1 MNSYLSLRPGTL
13 EIVDRFYGNQ
23 RDVDS
28 RSSSLEHIIVPP
40 TINSSYVT
48 LSRNQET
55 NEIEFSEDA
64 QAIERARLN
73 AIEFSWTKLRT
84 ERNIRLSNSDW
95 VMLPDVSL
103 TTEKKE
109 EWITYRQ
116 ALRDLPTN
124 STPELD
130 EKRELTNVTWPTPPS

>member
-23 RDVDS
+23 RHVDS

-40 TINSSYVT
+40 NINSSYVI

-64 QAIERARLN
+64 EAIERARLN
-73 AIEFSWTKLRT
+73 KIQHRWNQLRY
-84 ERNIRLSNSDW
+84 ERNIRISNTDW
-95 VMLPDVSL
+95 VMLSDISM

-109 EWITYRQ
+109 EWVTYRQ
-116 ALRDLPTN
+116 ALRDLPANT
-124 STPELD
+124 SDPE
-130 EKRELTNVTWPTPPS
+130 NITWPTPPS

>member
-40 TINSSYVT
+40 NINSSYVI

-55 NEIEFSEDA
+55 NEIEFSEDT

-109 EWITYRQ
+109 EWVTYRQ
-116 ALRDLPTN
+116 ALRDLPANT
-124 STPELD
+124 SDPE
-130 EKRELTNVTWPTPPS
+130 NVTWPTPPS

>member
-1 MNSYLSLRPGTL
+1 MNNYLSLRPGTL

-23 RDVDS
+23 RQVDS

-40 TINSSYVT
+40 TINSSYVI

-64 QAIERARLN
+64 EAIERDRLN
-73 AIEFSWTKLRT
+73 AIQSRWNNLRND
-84 ERNIRLSNSDW
+84 RNIRISNTDW
-95 VMLPDVSL
+95 VMLSDISM

-109 EWITYRQ
+109 EWITYRL
-116 ALRDLPTN
+116 ALRDLPANT
-124 STPELD
+124 TDPE
-130 EKRELTNVTWPTPPS
+130 NVTWPTPPS

>member
-40 TINSSYVT
+40 NINSSYVI

-55 NEIEFSEDA
+55 NEIEFSEDT

-73 AIEFSWTKLRT
+73 AIEFSWNQLRY
-84 ERNIRLSNSDW
+84 ERNIRITNTDW
-95 VMLPDVSL
+95 VMLSDISM

-109 EWITYRQ
+109 EWVTYRQ
-116 ALRDLPTN
+116 ALRDLPANT
-124 STPELD
+124 SDPE
-130 EKRELTNVTWPTPPS
+130 NVTWPTTPS

>member
-23 RDVDS
+23 RHVDS

-40 TINSSYVT
+40 NINSRYVI

-64 QAIERARLN
+64 EAIERARLN
-73 AIEFSWTKLRT
+73 AIEFSWDQLRY
-84 ERNIRLSNSDW
+84 ERNIRISNTDW
-95 VMLPDVSL
+95 VMLSDISM

-109 EWITYRQ
+109 EWVTYRQ
-116 ALRDLPTN
+116 ALRDLPANT
-124 STPELD
+124 TDPE
-130 EKRELTNVTWPTPPS
+130 NVTWPTPPS

>member
-40 TINSSYVT
+40 NINTSYVI
-48 LSRNQET
+48 LSRNPET
-55 NEIEFSEDA
+55 NEIEFSEDTE
-64 QAIERARLN
+64 AIERARLN

-130 EKRELTNVTWPTPPS
+130 ENRELTNVTWPTPPS

>member
-40 TINSSYVT
+40 NINSTYVI

-55 NEIEFSEDA
+55 NEIEFSEDT

-73 AIEFSWTKLRT
+73 AIQFRWDQLRY
-84 ERNIRLSNSDW
+84 ERNIRISNTDW
-95 VMLPDVSL
+95 VMLSDISM

-109 EWITYRQ
+109 EWVTYRQ
-116 ALRDLPTN
+116 ALRDLPANT
-124 STPELD
+124 TDPE
-130 EKRELTNVTWPTPPS
+130 NVTWPTPPS

>member
-40 TINSSYVT
+40 NINSSYVI

-55 NEIEFSEDA
+55 NEIEFSEDT

-73 AIEFSWTKLRT
+73 AIEFSWNQLRY
-84 ERNIRLSNSDW
+84 ERNIRITNTDW
-95 VMLPDVSL
+95 VMLSDISM

-109 EWITYRQ
+109 EWVTYRQ
-116 ALRDLPTN
+116 ALRDLPANT
-124 STPELD
+124 SDPE
-130 EKRELTNVTWPTPPS
+130 NITWPTPPS

>member
-28 RSSSLEHIIVPP
+28 RSSYLEHIIVPP
-40 TINSSYVT
+40 NINSSYVI
-48 LSRNQET
+48 LSRNPDT

-64 QAIERARLN
+64 EAIERDRLN
-73 AIEFSWTKLRT
+73 AIQSRWQNLRC
-84 ERNIRLSNSDW
+84 ERNIRISNTDW
-95 VMLPDVSL
+95 VMLSDISM

-109 EWITYRQ
+109 EWKIYRQ
-116 ALRDLPTN
+116 TLRDLPTN
-124 STPELD
+124 TVDPE
-130 EKRELTNVTWPTPPS
+130 NVTWPTSPLKPALETQ

>member
-13 EIVDRFYGNQ
+13 EIVDRFQGNQ

-28 RSSSLEHIIVPP
+28 RSSKLEHIIVPP
-40 TINSSYVT
+40 NINSSYVI
-48 LSRNQET
+48 LSRNPES

-64 QAIERARLN
+64 EAIERDRLN
-73 AIEFSWTKLRT
+73 AIQFSWDKLRY
-84 ERNIRLSNSDW
+84 ERNIRISNTDW
-95 VMLPDVSL
+95 VMLSDISM

-116 ALRDLPTN
+116 ALRDLPANT
-124 STPELD
+124 TDPE
-130 EKRELTNVTWPTPPS
+130 NVTWPTPPS

>member
-109 EWITYRQ
+109 EWITYRH

>member
-40 TINSSYVT
+40 NINSSYVI
-48 LSRNQET
+48 LSRNPET

-64 QAIERARLN
+64 EAIERDRLN
-73 AIEFSWTKLRT
+73 SIQFSWDQLRY
-84 ERNIRLSNSDW
+84 ERNIRLTNSDW
-95 VMLPDVSL
+95 VMLSDISM

-109 EWITYRQ
+109 EWVTYRQ
-116 ALRDLPTN
+116 ALRDLPSNT
-124 STPELD
+124 TDPE
-130 EKRELTNVTWPTPPS
+130 NITWPNTPS

>member
-73 AIEFSWTKLRT
+73 VIEFSWIKLRT

-116 ALRDLPTN
+116 ALRDLPANT
-124 STPELD
+124 SDPE
-130 EKRELTNVTWPTPPS
+130 NVTWPTTPS

>member
-28 RSSSLEHIIVPP
+28 RSSELEHIIVPP
-40 TINSSYVT
+40 NINSFYVI
-48 LSRNQET
+48 LSRNPET

-64 QAIERARLN
+64 EAIERDRLN
-73 AIEFSWTKLRT
+73 AIQTRWDQLRY
-84 ERNIRLSNSDW
+84 ERNIRISNTDW
-95 VMLPDVSL
+95 VMLSDISM

-109 EWITYRQ
+109 EWVTYRQ
-116 ALRDLPTN
+116 ALRDLPSNT
-124 STPELD
+124 TDPE
-130 EKRELTNVTWPTPPS
+130 NITWPNTPS

>member
-40 TINSSYVT
+40 NINSSYVI

-55 NEIEFSEDA
+55 NEIEFSEDT

-73 AIEFSWTKLRT
+73 AIEFSWKQLRY
-84 ERNIRLSNSDW
+84 ERNIRITNTDW
-95 VMLPDVSL
+95 VMLSDISM

-116 ALRDLPTN
+116 ALRDLPAN

-130 EKRELTNVTWPTPPS
+130 KNGEITNVTWPTLPS